1 MIRCF
6 PRPIRPWVA
15 PLIGAFALAACAYA
29 QPNSTPPNFTGLGS
43 AGDTTANRAGGEDSG
58 ILFIYPKPRPAPG
71 NGGPGIGVNP
81 FLWRGA
87 LLELGAVPLVSADPF
102 GGVIITDW
110 YNPVN
115 APDERFK
122 ENIFISSGDLR
133 SDGIRVNVFRQ
144 VSQGGRWVDAPV
156 NPAMPTALQAKVLD
170 EARKL
175 QARGQD

>member
-1 MIRCF
+1 MAGAFRYSF
-6 PRPIRPWVA
+6 RPWAA
-15 PLIGAFALAACAYA
+15 PLAGAFALIACSYA
-29 QPNSTPPNFTGLGS
+29 QPNSTPVDFTGRGS
-43 AGDTTANRAGGEDSG
+43 AGDTTANRAGGADSG

-71 NGGPGIGVNP
+71 NGGPGLPVNP

-87 LLELGAVPLVSADPF
+87 LLTLGSVPLVSADPF

-122 ENIFISSGDLR
+122 ENIFILGGDLR
-133 SDGIRVNVFRQ
+133 SDGLRVNVFRQ

-156 NPAMPTALQAKVLD
+156 NPAMPIALQAKILD

-175 QARGQD
+175 QARGPD

>member
-1 MIRCF
+1 MTAVSRYS
-6 PRPIRPWVA
+6 IRPWAA
-15 PLIGAFALAACAYA
+15 PLIGAVALIACSNP
-29 QPNSTPPNFTGLGS
+29 QPNTTPPNFAGRGS
-43 AGDTTANRAGGEDSG
+43 AGDTTANMAGGKESG

-71 NGGPGIGVNP
+71 TRGPGIGVNT

-87 LLELGAVPLVSADPF
+87 LLTLATVPLLSADPF

-122 ENIFISSGDLR
+122 ENVFIVSGDLR
-133 SDGIRVNVFRQ
+133 SDGVRINVFRQ
-144 VSQGGRWVDAPV
+144 INQGGRWVDAPV
-156 NPAMPTALQAKVLD
+156 NPAMPIALQTKVLD

-175 QARGQD
+175 QARARG